1 MEAISGVIEIAKAAG
16 VSPATVSRALRGLN
30 HVNIATREKIVAAA
44 LSLNY
49 PVRPDLRPPDEK
61 ARTNRVGVISPY
73 LSRWFFTQAINGVEQ
88 SLREAGLD
96 LLLYNFSQVDA
107 RARIFQQRQLQG
119 KVDALIVISLLPTDE
134 EFESLLNLGIP
145 ITTIGF
151 THPLCSSVCIDD
163 VKGGEIATQHLID
176 LGHRDI
182 AILSGQ
188 REAALAFDVSEN
200 RTQGY
205 IKALS
210 SVGVKADPNLQIRGD
225 FDIYTAE
232 LATESLLNRKK
243 LPSAIFCQS
252 DEMAFGALKAIRAKG
267 MRVPEDIS
275 VIGFDDHEL
284 SEYLG
289 LTTVAQ
295 PPQFEGQLAAAAV
308 VAELGKK
315 SVAPKQIHVPID
327 LIVRQTTAAI

>member
-1 MEAISGVIEIAKAAG
+1 M
-16 VSPATVSRALRGLN
+16 
-30 HVNIATREKIVAAA
+30 
-44 LSLNY
+44 
-49 PVRPDLRPPDEK
+49 RPDLLPPDEK
-61 ARTNRVGVISPY
+61 VRTNRVGVISPY
-73 LSRWFFTQAINGVEQ
+73 LSRWFFTQAINGAEQ

-96 LLLYNFSQVDA
+96 LLLYNFSQVEA
-107 RARIFQQRQLQG
+107 RARIFQQKKLRG

-134 EFESLLNLGIP
+134 EFESLLELGIP

-151 THPLCSSVCIDD
+151 THPSCSSVCIDD
-163 VKGGEIATQHLID
+163 VKGGQIATQHLID
-176 LGHRDI
+176 LGHREI

-200 RTQGY
+200 RTQGNTQ
-205 IKALS
+205 ALEDF
-210 SVGVKADPNLQIRGD
+210 GVEANTDLQIRGD
-225 FDIYTAE
+225 FNIYTAE
-232 LATESLLNRKK
+232 LAMKSFLRIKK

-275 VIGFDDHEL
+275 VIGFDNHEI

-315 SVAPKQIHVPID
+315 NFEKKQIRVPID
-327 LIVRQTTAAI
+327 LVVRQTTAAI